1 MFGLVPDLHDRL
13 LFLVHEGFDL
23 VVNVCAVYIAAGS
36 FDFLLN
42 ACAGSN
48 AFGGFD
54 FVVSACAVSLV
65 QEGIDFVVNARQF
78 LEKMFGLLISTS
90 YCKSSW
96 MVEIVCFQCSLFSH
110 FQSATSS
117 GPGCVFSVFSLS
129 TASVPPTP
137 KCIEVSMWS

>member
-23 VVNVCAVYIAAGS
+23 VANACPVYIAAGS

-96 MVEIVCFQCSLFSH
+96 MVEIVCFQCSLFPH

-117 GPGCVFSVFSLS
+117 GPDVGFSPFFLFRQQ
-129 TASVPPTP
+129 AYPQPLNA
-137 KCIEVSMWS
+137 